1 MPMVT
6 IPAGQVAAGHLP
18 PVCARHGEQAT
29 ATKKVNLISK
39 PPAWA
44 AVLII
49 AGVLPYLIVVMALRK
64 TVKAPAWPWCAKCT
78 GQRTRNLLIG
88 LGLIVLSL
96 ILLVVFAA
104 AQSDAAALGMLLAF
118 IAFLAGIIVATRS
131 STQAISGAFVSK
143 DGNLVEIPK
152 ADERFAYALHH
163 PGARI

>member
-29 ATKKVNLISK
+29 AMKKVNLFSK

-78 GQRTRNLLIG
+78 AQRTRNLLIG
-88 LGLIVLSL
+88 LGLIVLAFVL
-96 ILLVVFAA
+96 IVVFAS
-104 AQSDAAALGMLLAF
+104 AQSDAAALGLLLAF
-118 IAFLAGIIVATRS
+118 VAFLAGIIVATRS
-131 STQAISGAFVSK
+131 STQAVTGAFVSK
-143 DGNLVEIPK
+143 DGNLVEVAK
-152 ADERFAYALHH
+152 ADERFAYVLSH
-163 PGARI
+163 PGARL